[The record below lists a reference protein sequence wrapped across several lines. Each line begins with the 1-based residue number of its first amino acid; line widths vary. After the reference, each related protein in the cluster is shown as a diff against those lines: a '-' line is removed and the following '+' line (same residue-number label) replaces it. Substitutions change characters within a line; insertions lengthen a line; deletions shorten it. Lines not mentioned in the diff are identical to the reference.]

1 MIPSEQVYPRPT
13 MVAVHRVSLKAYPGD
28 VTVLLGR
35 NGAGKTTL
43 LRLITGL
50 EEATA
55 GNVLVAG
62 HDVATETE
70 AARRSMGF
78 CPQENI
84 LFLGLTVLEHLQ
96 FFARVRIMNSLRT
109 QGVQVSEYIR

>member
-1 MIPSEQVYPRPT
+1 MFNRFYVQVYRGT
-13 MVAVHRVSLKAYPGD
+13 STVAVNRVTLNAYPGD

-50 EEATA
+50 EQATD
-55 GNVLVAG
+55 GSVLVAG
-62 HDVATETE
+62 HNVATDTV

-84 LFLGLTVLEHLQ
+84 LFMGMTVLEHLQ
-96 FFARVRIMNSLRT
+96 FFARVRAYSKP
-109 QGVQVSEYIR
+109 